1 MRNDEKGNVNSDRG
15 GVIRLTQVGMAE
27 DAKGD
32 ERQQSLLW
40 SWDHQPS
47 LGVCDWKKKVGKKGG
62 RK

>member
-1 MRNDEKGNVNSDRG
+1 MRF
-15 GVIRLTQVGMAE
+15 TQVGMVE

-47 LGVCDWKKKVGKKGG
+47 LGVCDWKKKVEKKGG
-62 RK
+62 R